1 MNRSEKAYGGY
12 STHSLPTRNAEDNI
26 ATLLDI
32 YATIEKFDDPKIV
45 DVLMANDYDTAIKMA
60 SNETCRILIGN
71 IQKHS
76 ARVKQAR
83 DRIIATI
90 LNEKRRNKI
99 MIHEPMNGDVVIQ
112 LLLAGDWEGA
122 LDQADHPK
130 SKEVAIEVKNL
141 YIRLINKLGLRMVG

>member
-1 MNRSEKAYGGY
+1 MNRSEKSYGGY

-76 ARVKQAR
+76 VRVKRAR
-83 DRIIATI
+83 DKIIEAI
-90 LNEKRRNKI
+90 LNEKRRNKV
-99 MIHEPMNGDVVIQ
+99 MIHEPMNGDVIIQ
-112 LLLAGDWEGA
+112 LLLAGEWDEA
-122 LDQADHPK
+122 LEQSEHPK
-130 SKEVAIEVKNL
+130 SKEVAVEVKNL
-141 YIRLINKLGLRMVG
+141 YMRLINKLGLRMVA

>member
-1 MNRSEKAYGGY
+1 MNSSEKAYGGY

-60 SNETCRILIGN
+60 SNETSRLLIGN

-90 LNEKRRNKI
+90 LNEKRRN
-99 MIHEPMNGDVVIQ
+99 NIQ
-112 LLLAGDWEGA
+112 
-122 LDQADHPK
+122 
-130 SKEVAIEVKNL
+130 
-141 YIRLINKLGLRMVG
+141 R

>member
-60 SNETCRILIGN
+60 SHETSRKLIGSL
-71 IQKHS
+71 QKHS

-83 DRIIATI
+83 DKIIAQI

-99 MIHEPMNGDVVIQ
+99 MIHEPMDGDVVIQ
-112 LLLAGDWEGA
+112 LLLAGEWDDA
-122 LDQADHPK
+122 LEQAEHPK

-141 YIRLINKLGLRMVG
+141 YIRLINKLGLRMVA

>member
-1 MNRSEKAYGGY
+1 MNKSDKSYGGY

-45 DVLMANDYDTAIKMA
+45 DVLMENDYDTALKMA
-60 SNETCRILIGN
+60 SHKTSRTLIGSL
-71 IQKHS
+71 IKHS

-83 DRIIATI
+83 DKIIAMI
-90 LNEKRRNKI
+90 LNEKRQNKI
-99 MIHEPMNGDVVIQ
+99 MIHEPMNGDVIIQ
-112 LLLAGDWEGA
+112 LLLAGEWDEA

-130 SKEVAIEVKNL
+130 SKEVVIEVKNL
-141 YIRLINKLGLRMVG
+141 YIRFINKLGLRMVA

>member
-26 ATLLDI
+26 ATLLEI

-45 DVLMANDYDTAIKMA
+45 DVLMANDYSTAIKMA
-60 SNETCRILIGN
+60 SHETSRRLIGSL
-71 IQKHS
+71 QKHS

-83 DRIIATI
+83 DKIIAQI

-112 LLLAGDWEGA
+112 LLLSGEWDDA
-122 LDQADHPK
+122 LEQAEHPK

-141 YIRLINKLGLRMVG
+141 YIRLINKLGLRMVA

>member
-1 MNRSEKAYGGY
+1 
-12 STHSLPTRNAEDNI
+12 
-26 ATLLDI
+26 
-32 YATIEKFDDPKIV
+32 
-45 DVLMANDYDTAIKMA
+45 
-60 SNETCRILIGN
+60 
-71 IQKHS
+71 
-76 ARVKQAR
+76 
-83 DRIIATI
+83 
-90 LNEKRRNKI
+90 

>member
-1 MNRSEKAYGGY
+1 
-12 STHSLPTRNAEDNI
+12 
-26 ATLLDI
+26 
-32 YATIEKFDDPKIV
+32 
-45 DVLMANDYDTAIKMA
+45 
-60 SNETCRILIGN
+60 LIGN

>member
-83 DRIIATI
+83 DKIIATI

-112 LLLAGDWEGA
+112 LLLSGDWDEA